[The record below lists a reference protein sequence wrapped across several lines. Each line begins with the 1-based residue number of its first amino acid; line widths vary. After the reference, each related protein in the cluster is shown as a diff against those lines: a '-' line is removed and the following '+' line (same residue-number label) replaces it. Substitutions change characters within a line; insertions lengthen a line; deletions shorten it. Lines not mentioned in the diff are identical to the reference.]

1 MDTVIKISQSQD
13 ELAWDLARE
22 LADLIN
28 DAGKNK
34 KVLNIALSGGNTPG
48 LLFSILGDNFSDSVS
63 WENVHFFWGDERCV
77 PPVDPESNYGM
88 TKRALFDKI
97 KIPLSNIHRIRGENI
112 PEKEAIRYSKEID
125 SLTRKRDGLPVFDLI
140 ILGLGADGHIAS
152 IFPGHQELITSEK
165 TFTVAVHPVTSLKRV
180 TITGRVIN
188 NAEMIIFLVTG
199 SHKAEMVAAV
209 IESPGI
215 TNYPAASIEPVHGV
229 LKWYL
234 DIDAAAM
241 LNQWA

>member
-22 LADLIN
+22 MAALIN
-28 DAGKNK
+28 DAAKSK
-34 KVLNIALSGGNTPG
+34 KTLNIALSGGNTPG
-48 LLFSILGDNFSDSVS
+48 LLFSILGDHFSDSVS

-77 PPVDPESNYGM
+77 PPEDPESNYGM
-88 TKRALFDKI
+88 TKRVLFDKI
-97 KIPLSNIHRIRGENI
+97 HIPSSNIHRIRGENI
-112 PEKEAIRYSKEID
+112 PEKEAERYSKEIA
-125 SLTRKRDGLPVFDLI
+125 SFTRKRDGLPVLDLV
-140 ILGLGADGHIAS
+140 ILGLGVDGHIAS
-152 IFPGHQELITSEK
+152 IFSGHQELITSEQICR
-165 TFTVAVHPVTSLKRV
+165 VAVHPVTSQKRV

-188 NAEMIIFLVTG
+188 NADIIIFLVTG
-199 SHKAEMVAAV
+199 SHKAEMVASI
-209 IESPGI
+209 IENPGI
-215 TNYPAASIEPVHGV
+215 TNYPAASVEPVHGV

>member
-1 MDTVIKISQSQD
+1 VDTVIKISQSQD

-22 LADLIN
+22 LAGLIN
-28 DAGKNK
+28 DAGKSNK
-34 KVLNIALSGGNTPG
+34 TLNIALSGGSTPG
-48 LLFSILGDNFSDSVS
+48 LLFSILGDHFSDSVS
-63 WENVHFFWGDERCV
+63 WEHVHFFWGDERCV
-77 PPVDPESNYGM
+77 PPEDPESNYGM
-88 TKRALFDKI
+88 TKKALFDKI
-97 KIPLSNIHRIRGENI
+97 SIPFSNIHRIRGENI
-112 PEKEAIRYSKEID
+112 PEKEAVRYSTEIA
-125 SLTRKRDGLPVFDLI
+125 SFTRKRDGLPVLDLV
-140 ILGLGADGHIAS
+140 ILGLGVDGHIAS

-165 TFTVAVHPVTSLKRV
+165 TYRVAVHPVTSLKRV
-180 TITGRVIN
+180 TITARVIN
-188 NAEMIIFLVTG
+188 NADIIIFLVTG

-215 TNYPAASIEPVHGV
+215 TNCPAASVEPVHGV

>member
-1 MDTVIKISQSQD
+1 VDTVIKISQSQD
-13 ELAWDLARE
+13 ELAWDFARE
-22 LADLIN
+22 MADLIN
-28 DAGKNK
+28 DAGKSK

-48 LLFSILGDNFSDSVS
+48 LLYSILGDNFSDSVS

-77 PPVDPESNYGM
+77 PPEDPESNYGM
-88 TKRALFDKI
+88 TKKALFNKI
-97 KIPLSNIHRIRGENI
+97 RIPSSNIHRIRGENV
-112 PEKEAIRYSKEID
+112 PEKEAARYSKEIA
-125 SLTRKRDGLPVFDLI
+125 SFARKRDGLPVLDLV
-140 ILGLGADGHIAS
+140 ILGLGVDGHIAS

-165 TFTVAVHPVTSLKRV
+165 TCRVAVHPVTSRKRV
-180 TITGRVIN
+180 TITGSVIN

-199 SHKAEMVAAV
+199 SHKAETVAAV

-215 TNYPAASIEPVHGV
+215 TNYPAASIEPVHGI